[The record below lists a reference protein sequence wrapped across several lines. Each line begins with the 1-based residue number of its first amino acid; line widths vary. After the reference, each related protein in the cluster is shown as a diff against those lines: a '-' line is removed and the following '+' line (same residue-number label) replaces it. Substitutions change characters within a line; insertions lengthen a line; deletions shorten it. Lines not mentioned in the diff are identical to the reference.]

1 MRVLSPVGEREAA
14 VAPGRKAARVTGEVI
29 GVIDDG
35 LSGAY
40 MPHLVATLKER
51 AEPRQLIHW
60 TKTNG
65 GAPAPQEIIDRM
77 ARECEAVI
85 VGVAL

>member
-1 MRVLSPVGEREAA
+1 MAQWLRP
-14 VAPGRKAARVTGEVI
+14 ARVTGEVV

-35 LSGAY
+35 LSGVY
-40 MPHLVATLKER
+40 MPHLVKTLRER
-51 AEPRQLIHW
+51 AEPKEVIHW

-65 GAPAPQEIIDRM
+65 GAPAPLDVIERM
-77 ARECEAVI
+77 VRDCQAVV